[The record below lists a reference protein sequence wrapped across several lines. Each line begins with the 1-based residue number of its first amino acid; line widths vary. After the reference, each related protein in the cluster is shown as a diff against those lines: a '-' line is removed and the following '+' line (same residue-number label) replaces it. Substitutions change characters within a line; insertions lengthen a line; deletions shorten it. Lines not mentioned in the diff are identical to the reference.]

1 MEGVRAYGRP
11 QTFAKNYSKVRDVVY
26 QLKMKL
32 QAGSLGQFRQGC
44 ISSTLA
50 FDFENRF
57 G

>member
-1 MEGVRAYGRP
+1 MEGVCAHDRP

-32 QAGSLGQFRQGC
+32 QAGSQGQFRQGC

-50 FDFENRF
+50 FYFENRF

>member
-32 QAGSLGQFRQGC
+32 QAGSPGQFRQGC